1 MIKKIIFGSLFV
13 LFIALFSLL
22 IILRILGFKHYVA
35 ASSSMH
41 PEVPKYSLVYIKK
54 AELDELKIG
63 DIIAYRGEGSLVLHR
78 IIDINGDV
86 ITTKGDANEAPD
98 RPIGYSRVIG
108 KMVFSVP
115 FLGILFGSP
124 YPWLILLALIII
136 VYLSRELIKE
146 IQKK

>member
-63 DIIAYRGEGSLVLHR
+63 DIIAYQE
-78 IIDINGDV
+78 
-86 ITTKGDANEAPD
+86 KEAW
-98 RPIGYSRVIG
+98 YCTES
-108 KMVFSVP
+108 
-115 FLGILFGSP
+115 
-124 YPWLILLALIII
+124 
-136 VYLSRELIKE
+136 
-146 IQKK
+146 